1 MAIEVKEKISYTI
14 SEGHVRVIVN
24 SEYPSAI
31 YINRVDGN
39 NYNNYMTLDRDQI
52 QNLIHALKQA
62 LEIIKNESF

>member
-24 SEYPSAI
+24 SEYPSSI

-52 QNLIHALKQA
+52 QNLTHALKQA